1 MIYVIQLHKYILHVE
16 LTHSVVSILIKDVIK
31 YIVYN
36 IIP

>member
-31 YIVYN
+31 YIAYN